1 MYQAS
6 HEALYLPARRILSF
20 FGTITLML
28 SLVTIAV
35 TVRCMTNFNK
45 GLKIH
50 VTSDRL
56 ARTLLEDYE
65 MEMYVI
71 DRHDARRD

>member
-1 MYQAS
+1 MYQS
-6 HEALYLPARRILSF
+6 RHETTYLPAREILSF
-20 FGTITLML
+20 FGTFTLMF

-35 TVRCMTNFNK
+35 TVKCMTNFNK

-65 MEMYVI
+65 IEMHVF
-71 DRHDARRD
+71 DRDDV